1 MCFDARA
8 LVENPSN
15 VGVELRRRVSVTNL
29 GDESRTGRRQ
39 LQRSVGRS
47 ARALVLLDE
56 GLDELR
62 DEILLAPGESDG
74 LLEDAL

>member
-1 MCFDARA
+1 MGK
-8 LVENPSN
+8 PSN
-15 VGVELRRRVSVTNL
+15 VGVELRRRVPVTNL
-29 GDESRTGRRQ
+29 GGESRARRRQ

-47 ARALVLLDE
+47 ACALVLLDE

-62 DEILLAPGESDG
+62 DEILLAPGQSDG

>member
-1 MCFDARA
+1 MR
-8 LVENPSN
+8 LVRENPSN
-15 VGVELRRRVSVTNL
+15 VGVELRRRVSVMHL
-29 GDESRTGRRQ
+29 GDESRTRRRQ

-47 ARALVLLDE
+47 TRALVLLDE

-62 DEILLAPGESDG
+62 DEILLAPGQGDG